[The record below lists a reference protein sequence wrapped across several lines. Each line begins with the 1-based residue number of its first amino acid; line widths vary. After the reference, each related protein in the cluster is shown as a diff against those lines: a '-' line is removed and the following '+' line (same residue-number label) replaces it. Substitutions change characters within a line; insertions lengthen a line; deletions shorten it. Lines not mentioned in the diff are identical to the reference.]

1 MKLIDLSGHVFGRWT
16 VLHKVETQGS
26 PTTWMCKCSCG
37 VTRSVT
43 SQNLR
48 GGKSASCGCFRNENR
63 PSLVRNRDYSG
74 RKNPRA
80 QKSIAASGG
89 IWVPSNSVWYKRAAG
104 VFYTAK
110 KAGIPVGFGSVA
122 QMAVYVRSIAP
133 PVRPVFKQPFAER
146 GQGFSKWSPSID
158 KVDPKLGYVPGN
170 IQVISMLANCM
181 KRDATREQL
190 HMFADWIKEV
200 R

>member
-48 GGKSASCGCFRNENR
+48 GGKSASCGCFRNEDR

-133 PVRPVFKQPFAER
+133 PVCPVFKQPFAER